1 MYTNENLRSHKILDN
16 YYYKTSE
23 LIILMFS
30 FYLFS
35 LVILGGLKE
44 HIPMMRRCRRLI
56 LIACGTSYHSAL
68 AVSIIYVPL
77 CHTFFP
83 LRFLQFITSL
93 PLFPFC
99 FLFRHVNL

>member
-1 MYTNENLRSHKILDN
+1 MYTTENLRPHKTLSNSITITT
-16 YYYKTSE
+16 KSSSE
-23 LIILMFS
+23 LIILIIS
-30 FYLFS
+30 FYFFS

-93 PLFPFC
+93 PHVF
-99 FLFRHVNL
+99 FLLSL